1 MPGLFS
7 KIGSALSGSGQDD
20 KLVSRIEEF
29 ASGYVVQSD
38 VPRTLGLRHEET
50 SLLDALLAESLYKAH
65 CAEHAKKAPS
75 EKTLAHFALV
85 RKECEAR
92 LGLAPEARAR
102 LEEAL
107 EHVAADLT
115 DITRQ
120 KGKMQSGF
128 DSVDGL
134 TESIVSAKVS
144 PRATEVRAARRMI
157 LH

>member
-7 KIGSALSGSGQDD
+7 KIGSAFSGSGQDD

-29 ASGYVVQSD
+29 ASGYIVQSD
-38 VPRTLGLRHEET
+38 VPRTLGLRHEEVL
-50 SLLDALLAESLYKAH
+50 LLDTLLAEMLYRAY
-65 CAEHAKKAPS
+65 CGSQAKKTPG
-75 EKTLAHFALV
+75 EKTVAHFALV

-92 LGLAPEARAR
+92 LGLPPEAQTR

-107 EHVAADLT
+107 QHVAEDLAD
-115 DITRQ
+115 IAHRRN
-120 KGKMQSGF
+120 KIQSAF

-134 TESIVSAKVS
+134 TESIVSARIG